1 MSRIGKKPVVIPN
14 GVEVKIDGNNIS
26 VKGPKGTIT
35 KAMPN
40 GIKME
45 VENGHVVCSI
55 SDAKC
60 CKDIEAKF
68 GLVRALVNN
77 MIIGCEKEFQKG
89 LEIIGVGYKAQN
101 QSPSKVL
108 FNIGYSHPVEYQAPA
123 GITLKVDGNKVFV
136 SGVDKEI
143 VGQTAAEIRKIRQ
156 PRHYKDGAG
165 IRYIGENVRIK
176 VGKKLAA

>member
-14 GVEVKIDGNNIS
+14 GVEVKIEGSNIS
-26 VKGPKGTIT
+26 VKGPKGTMT
-35 KAMPN
+35 KTMPK

-55 SDAKC
+55 AENC
-60 CKDIEAKF
+60 CKDIDAKF

-77 MIIGCEKEFQKG
+77 MITGCEKEFSKG

-108 FNIGYSHPVEYQAPA
+108 FNIGYSHPVEYQAPE
-123 GITLKVDGNKVFV
+123 GITLKVDGNKVYV
-136 SGVDKEI
+136 SGIDKEV
-143 VGQTAAEIRKIRQ
+143 VGQTAAEIRKIRE